1 MKSADR
7 PASATGTATAP
18 VSVARRRI
26 QRIKLLAVLLVCASP
41 VIASY
46 LAYYVFPPMGRTN
59 FGELIEPQRPVPALQ
74 LQSLQGQPTQWQ
86 PLLGQWV
93 LVQVDSGRCDTP
105 CADKLYALRQHR
117 TMTGKERERIDR
129 LWLVSDDAAVLPTV
143 LEGHEGLVTWRASA
157 QQLAQWL
164 PAEPGRSM
172 TDYLYVIDPQG
183 NLMMRFDARGEP
195 KRIHKDIVR
204 LLKASRIG

>member
-1 MKSADR
+1 MKSAEL
-7 PASATGTATAP
+7 PASTAEP
-18 VSVARRRI
+18 VSAARRRI

-46 LAYYVFPPMGRTN
+46 LAYYVFPPMARTN
-59 FGELIEPQRPVPALQ
+59 FGELIEPQRPVPELK
-74 LQSLQGQPTQWQ
+74 LQSLQGEPTQWR

-93 LVQVDSGRCDTP
+93 LLQVDGGRCDTP

-129 LWLVSDDAAVLPTV
+129 VWLVSDNAPVSAAV
-143 LEGHEGLVTWRASA
+143 LEGHEGLVTWRAEAS
-157 QQLAQWL
+157 QLAGWL
-164 PAEPGRSM
+164 PVEPGRSM

-183 NLMMRFDARGEP
+183 NLMMRFDAKGEP
-195 KRIHKDIVR
+195 KRIHKDIAR

>member
-1 MKSADR
+1 MKSAER
-7 PASATGTATAP
+7 PASAPAP
-18 VSVARRRI
+18 VPAARRRI

-86 PLLGQWV
+86 PLLGQWI
-93 LVQVDSGRCDTP
+93 LLQVDSGRCDTP

-129 LWLVSDDAAVLPTV
+129 VWLVSDDLGVSPSV
-143 LEGHEGLVTWRASA
+143 LEGHEGLVAWRAPA

-164 PAEPGRSM
+164 PVEPGRSM

-183 NLMMRFDARGEP
+183 NLMMRFDAKGEP
-195 KRIHKDIVR
+195 QRIHKDIRR

>member
-1 MKSADR
+1 MKSDAISTS
-7 PASATGTATAP
+7 PAAP
-18 VSVARRRI
+18 VSSARQRM

-46 LAYYVFPPMGRTN
+46 LAYYVFPPVGRTN
-59 FGELIEPQRPVPALQ
+59 FGDLIEPQRPVPALK
-74 LQSLQGQPTQWQ
+74 LQSLQGEPTQWQ

-93 LVQVDSGRCDTP
+93 LLQVDGGRCDTP

-117 TMTGKERERIDR
+117 TMTGKERERLDR
-129 LWLVSDDAAVLPTV
+129 VWLVNDDAPVAASV
-143 LEGHEGLVTWRASA
+143 LEGHEGLVTWRADAA
-157 QQLAQWL
+157 QLSGWL
-164 PAEPGRSM
+164 PVEPGRSM

-195 KRIHKDIVR
+195 KRIHKDIAR

>member
-1 MKSADR
+1 MKPAERPISA
-7 PASATGTATAP
+7 PAP
-18 VSVARRRI
+18 VSAAHRRI

-86 PLLGQWV
+86 PLLGQWI
-93 LVQVDSGRCDTP
+93 LLQVDSGRCDTP

-129 LWLVSDDAAVLPTV
+129 VWLVSDDLGVSASV
-143 LEGHEGLVTWRASA
+143 LEGHEGLVTWRAPA

-164 PAEPGRSM
+164 PVEPGRSM

-183 NLMMRFDARGEP
+183 NLMMRFDAKGEP
-195 KRIHKDIVR
+195 KRIHKDISR

>member
-1 MKSADR
+1 MNSAEH
-7 PASATGTATAP
+7 PVAVSAP
-18 VSVARRRI
+18 VCAARRRI
-26 QRIKLLAVLLVCASP
+26 QRLKLLAVLLVCASP

-46 LAYYVFPPMGRTN
+46 LAYYVFPPLGRTN
-59 FGELIEPQRPVPALQ
+59 FGDLIEPQRPVPALV
-74 LQSLQGQPTQWQ
+74 LQSLQGESAQWQ

-93 LVQVDSGRCDTP
+93 LLQVDGGRCDPP
-105 CADKLYALRQHR
+105 CADKLFALRQHR

-129 LWLVSDDAAVLPTV
+129 VWLINDDAPVAATV
-143 LEGHEGLVTWRASA
+143 LEGHDGLITLRAQAS
-157 QQLAQWL
+157 QLAQWL
-164 PAEPGRSM
+164 PVEPGRSM

-195 KRIHKDIVR
+195 KRIHKDIAR